1 MKDSVGPGLIPTK
14 YEWKKCKHSISGRRE
29 VLVPASGANA
39 TRSGG
44 TKSMLL
50 MFSTQE

>member
-1 MKDSVGPGLIPTK
+1 MEKMQAFNI
-14 YEWKKCKHSISGRRE
+14 RE
-29 VLVPASGANA
+29 ERSFVPASGANA